1 MAETQMSGALPRPDH
16 VPEHLFW
23 DHDIDEFA
31 MELDDPYLAVSRLYD
46 GPELIYA
53 RSATRGVP
61 GWIPTR
67 YKLVEEI
74 FTRAED
80 FSSAQNYAVTQ
91 LLEVDWV
98 LNPLEIDPP
107 HHGKFRRVL
116 QPYFQPSVIA
126 RLEAKVRQACAELI
140 DRFADKGACEF
151 VGDFSSLLPSYVFL
165 DLMGLPRDMLD
176 QFLAWE
182 HAFMRGPEVI
192 DKVMAARAIKAYLEQ
207 AAKERRTAPPQ
218 GDLFDVIL
226 AGEVDGQ
233 PLDHGAIMGMLMTLY
248 LGGLDTVASSLGW
261 HFRHL
266 ATHPEL
272 QARLRADPSLIP
284 GAVDDLLR
292 AFGVT
297 DTGRTVTRDLEIGGV
312 AMKKGDWVI
321 TPTYLAS
328 RDPREFANPHEVD
341 PHRKGRHM
349 TLATGVHNC
358 LGIHLAKLELRVALE
373 EWLKRVP
380 QFHIGHNGPVQ
391 WHTVAVWGVSRLP
404 LEWQPA

>member
-116 QPYFQPSVIA
+116 QP
-126 RLEAKVRQACAELI
+126 
-140 DRFADKGACEF
+140 
-151 VGDFSSLLPSYVFL
+151 
-165 DLMGLPRDMLD
+165 
-176 QFLAWE
+176 
-182 HAFMRGPEVI
+182 
-192 DKVMAARAIKAYLEQ
+192 
-207 AAKERRTAPPQ
+207 
-218 GDLFDVIL
+218 
-226 AGEVDGQ
+226 
-233 PLDHGAIMGMLMTLY
+233 
-248 LGGLDTVASSLGW
+248 
-261 HFRHL
+261 
-266 ATHPEL
+266 
-272 QARLRADPSLIP
+272 
-284 GAVDDLLR
+284 
-292 AFGVT
+292 
-297 DTGRTVTRDLEIGGV
+297 
-312 AMKKGDWVI
+312 
-321 TPTYLAS
+321 
-328 RDPREFANPHEVD
+328 
-341 PHRKGRHM
+341 
-349 TLATGVHNC
+349 
-358 LGIHLAKLELRVALE
+358 
-373 EWLKRVP
+373 
-380 QFHIGHNGPVQ
+380 
-391 WHTVAVWGVSRLP
+391 
-404 LEWQPA
+404 